1 MVYVAPKE
9 FNFIQDFLNLAEENT
24 KYENLCTIT
33 DVDYIKGVL
42 KLQNR
47 KERTSF

>member
-9 FNFIQDFLNLAEENT
+9 FNFIQDFLNIAEENN
-24 KYENLCTIT
+24 KYEYLCTIT
-33 DVDYIKGVL
+33 DVDYIKVML

-47 KERTSF
+47 KERASF